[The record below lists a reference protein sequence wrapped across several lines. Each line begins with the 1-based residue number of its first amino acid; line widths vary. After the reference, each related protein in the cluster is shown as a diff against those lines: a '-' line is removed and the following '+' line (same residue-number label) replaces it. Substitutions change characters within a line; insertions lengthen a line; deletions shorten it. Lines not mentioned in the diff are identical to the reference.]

1 MGLGRASA
9 ESREL
14 RGSQRSHRSQRELG
28 GPLPELGGS
37 QWELGGPQWELRGP
51 PRKQRGFQGIKEG
64 LAQCFGEGFSAA

>member
-37 QWELGGPQWELRGP
+37 QWELGGPQRELRGY
-51 PRKQRGFQGIKEG
+51 QVIKEG
-64 LAQCFGEGFSAA
+64 LGGE